1 MDITLTDL
9 EEAINYWRTVRPSQ
23 GEERSLSREVNAL
36 AVAYALM
43 IYHHDKIVPFDA
55 LDDTAK
61 QLLIAW
67 RTRRAA

>member
-36 AVAYALM
+36 ADVYALM
-43 IYHHDKIVPFDA
+43 IYRHDKSVPFDT
-55 LDDTAK
+55 LEDTAK

-67 RTRRAA
+67 RTQRAT